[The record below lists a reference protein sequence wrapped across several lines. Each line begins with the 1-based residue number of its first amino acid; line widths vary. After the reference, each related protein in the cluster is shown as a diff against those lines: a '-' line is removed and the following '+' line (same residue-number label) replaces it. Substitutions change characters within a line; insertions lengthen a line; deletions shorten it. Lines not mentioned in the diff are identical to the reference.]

1 MDQPAWHNPAHV
13 QPTRLDTV
21 EPSFLSAT
29 ILLILITD
37 PLGNIPLFIASMRQV
52 EPERRRHIIVRECAI
67 ALVVL
72 LIFLFFGQSFLRVL
86 HLTDESIKIA
96 GGVVLFLIALRMTF
110 PPASQDSL
118 EHAAPDEPLIVPLAI
133 PMIAGPSALATVLLA
148 SRHAEDHAGLWV
160 AAVILACAVN
170 ACLLLASGWFARLF
184 GKAGMEALE
193 RLMGLILTTIAV
205 QMLIKGIRIAFNIG

>member
-1 MDQPAWHNPAHV
+1 MDGTFFSSV
-13 QPTRLDTV
+13 
-21 EPSFLSAT
+21 FL
-29 ILLILITD
+29 LLLVLD
-37 PLGNIPLFIASMRQV
+37 PLGNMPFVLSLL
-52 EPERRRHIIVRECAI
+52 RRVPDARRPRIILRECAI
-67 ALVVL
+67 ATVVL
-72 LIFLFFGQSFLRVL
+72 VGFLFVGDWLLVAMQLSDPAL
-86 HLTDESIKIA
+86 EIA
-96 GGVVLFLIALRMTF
+96 GGVILFLIALRMTF

-205 QMLIKGIRIAFNIG
+205 QMLIKGIRIAFHIG

>member
-1 MDQPAWHNPAHV
+1 MDGTFFSSV
-13 QPTRLDTV
+13 
-21 EPSFLSAT
+21 FL
-29 ILLILITD
+29 LLLVLD
-37 PLGNIPLFIASMRQV
+37 PLGNMPFVLSLL
-52 EPERRRHIIVRECAI
+52 RRVPDARRPRIILRECAI
-67 ALVVL
+67 ATVVL
-72 LIFLFFGQSFLRVL
+72 VGFLFVGDWLLVAMQLSDPAL
-86 HLTDESIKIA
+86 EIA
-96 GGVVLFLIALRMTF
+96 GGVILFLIALRMTF

-118 EHAAPDEPLIVPLAI
+118 EHAVADEPLIVPLAI

-205 QMLIKGIRIAFNIG
+205 QMLIKGIRIAFHIG